1 MTTLAA
7 DKEDVEFRQR
17 HSLVH
22 YADLGHSHA
31 KPMPLYLNDRSNL
44 VGTRLL
50 TKCRLGYVLLMENV
64 GRMLNWPP
72 ARCVCVMCDDEAVED
87 MQHFLIECKAL
98 EPCRVLFRTEAAA
111 ALLFAG
117 GGAQCAMD
125 ALFGS
130 DTEQMQ
136 LVLGGLAVFPVAGEP
151 EDVARATWAL
161 DKATKNF
168 LVACWR
174 YRAYLVGHLSVQRG
188 ALVVEPATD
197 ARELRTAALPLRTP
211 QQMEQ
216 CRPFWSNWILRE
228 SGTGRSKRNKGRSPF
243 FVVWAGRW
251 PGIYTTWLEC
261 SASVAGYPGA
271 KFRGFARMG
280 EAQRAWREGP
290 D

>member
-117 GGAQCAMD
+117 GGAQCALD
-125 ALFGS
+125 ALFG
-130 DTEQMQ
+130 
-136 LVLGGLAVFPVAGEP
+136 
-151 EDVARATWAL
+151 
-161 DKATKNF
+161 
-168 LVACWR
+168 
-174 YRAYLVGHLSVQRG
+174 
-188 ALVVEPATD
+188 
-197 ARELRTAALPLRTP
+197 
-211 QQMEQ
+211 
-216 CRPFWSNWILRE
+216 
-228 SGTGRSKRNKGRSPF
+228 
-243 FVVWAGRW
+243 
-251 PGIYTTWLEC
+251 
-261 SASVAGYPGA
+261 
-271 KFRGFARMG
+271 
-280 EAQRAWREGP
+280 
-290 D
+290 

>member
-1 MTTLAA
+1 MRAVEGEISENWSNKLESVQYSYCVAALGLHGHPSAAGVRAEMGLVEWRMRRKSLKLRWWGRMCRMPGERLVSLLFRRRHAELVRGGAKFSALRSARELLLESGFGDEWYGRTAGNGVCEWEASVEDAMTTLAA

-50 TKCRLGYVLLMENV
+50 TKCRLGYVLLIENV

-72 ARCVCVMCDDEAVED
+72 ARCVCVTCDDEAVED

-117 GGAQCAMD
+117 VGAQCALD

-130 DTEQMQ
+130 DTEQM
-136 LVLGGLAVFPVAGEP
+136 
-151 EDVARATWAL
+151 RSW
-161 DKATKNF
+161 
-168 LVACWR
+168 CW
-174 YRAYLVGHLSVQRG
+174 
-188 ALVVEPATD
+188 E
-197 ARELRTAALPLRTP
+197 
-211 QQMEQ
+211 
-216 CRPFWSNWILRE
+216 
-228 SGTGRSKRNKGRSPF
+228 
-243 FVVWAGRW
+243 
-251 PGIYTTWLEC
+251 
-261 SASVAGYPGA
+261 
-271 KFRGFARMG
+271 
-280 EAQRAWREGP
+280 AWRCFR
-290 D
+290 